1 MGDSRLEQR
10 SKEISRTFTS
20 TWGQLRSREVN
31 VIILLLSV
39 NIRGIKY
46 QVSVT
51 VTPCHSVCHS
61 VTVSVTVTPCHGD
74 TVSQCPLSPLPLPST
89 PSPPLGLPLILS
101 IISIISVMEC
111 IFFYFLVAPSLVSWL
126 GLWCRGSLHT
136 TPPPPPLA
144 ATTCHHQNSC
154 LLHISACN
162 GLTKL
167 TRLTPQ
173 QQQSA
178 MWSFRNIFTRRNIK
192 IQIYSSHSIHVL
204 VLNGSTDIV
213 RHFRDW
219 YKSRLQYKCVKRT
232 AVALSS
238 HWHVKLEWA

>member
-1 MGDSRLEQR
+1 MVVTLW
-10 SKEISRTFTS
+10 
-20 TWGQLRSREVN
+20 WGLKCKVESEN
-31 VIILLLSV
+31 NLP
-39 NIRGIKY
+39 
-46 QVSVT
+46 QVVT
-51 VTPCHSVCHS
+51 VFFVLIEKYLELWAHQDQMYPGWGWGWANILVDSVR
-61 VTVSVTVTPCHGD
+61 
-74 TVSQCPLSPLPLPST
+74 
-89 PSPPLGLPLILS
+89 PSPT
-101 IISIISVMEC
+101 ISS
-111 IFFYFLVAPSLVSWL
+111 
-126 GLWCRGSLHT
+126 
-136 TPPPPPLA
+136 
-144 ATTCHHQNSC
+144 CHHQNSC
-154 LLHISACN
+154 QLHISACN